1 MKNVAA
7 SVRTRLSNLARETG
21 TPLAVLME
29 RFALGRLLWRLSR
42 SASAD
47 RFVLKGAQLFALWA
61 DASHRPTRDV
71 DLLCSGEASPESLKR
86 FFETL
91 LDGPVEPEDG
101 LVWGKVEAAPIRE
114 DQQYQGVRVLTH
126 ATLAGAVLR
135 VQIDVGFGDAI
146 TPGAMEVEWRELL
159 GFPEARLLA
168 YPPETVI
175 AEKLEAATVLGL
187 TNSRMKDFFDLDW
200 LCRHREFD
208 LAVLREAVSNTFAR
222 RGTPMPKGLPV
233 ALTQEFASDPGKLT
247 QWSAFLRKN
256 DLKADS
262 LGAVVERLAEFL
274 GPVLGDEEEASH
286 WTPSK
291 KWEATPQNQATP
303 KTKIAPSVS

>member
-1 MKNVAA
+1 M
-7 SVRTRLSNLARETG
+7 
-21 TPLAVLME
+21 LME

-42 SASAD
+42 STSAD

-61 DASHRPTRDV
+61 EASHRPTRDV
-71 DLLCSGEASPESLKR
+71 DLLGSGEASPESLKE
-86 FFETL
+86 FFEML

-101 LVWGKVEAAPIRE
+101 LIWGKVEAAPIRE
-114 DQQYQGVRVLTH
+114 DQRYQGVRVVTH
-126 ATLAGAVLR
+126 ATLAGAVVR

-146 TPGAMEVEWRELL
+146 TPGTMAVDWRELL

-187 TNSRMKDFFDLDW
+187 ANSRMKDFFDLDW

-208 LAVLREAVSNTFAR
+208 LAILREAVRNTFAR

-233 ALTQEFASDPGKLT
+233 ALTQEFASDPSKLT

-256 DLKADS
+256 DLQAES
-262 LGAVVERLAEFL
+262 LAAVVERLAEFMGPIL
-274 GPVLGDEEEASH
+274 GNEEAMLH
-286 WTPSK
+286 WSPGK
-291 KWEATPQNQATP
+291 KWDA
-303 KTKIAPSVS
+303 

>member
-7 SVRTRLSNLARETG
+7 SVRARLSNLARETEV
-21 TPLAVLME
+21 PLAALME

-61 DASHRPTRDV
+61 EAPHRPTRDV
-71 DLLCSGEASPESLKR
+71 DLLGTGEASPESLR
-86 FFETL
+86 EFFETL
-91 LDGPVEPEDG
+91 LDTPVEPEEG
-101 LVWGKVEAAPIRE
+101 LLWGKVEAAPIRE
-114 DQQYQGVRVLTH
+114 DQQYQGVRVVTH
-126 ATLAGAVLR
+126 ATLAGAVVR
-135 VQIDVGFGDAI
+135 VQIDVGFGDAV
-146 TPGAMEVEWRELL
+146 TPGPMEVEWRELL
-159 GFPEARLLA
+159 DFPEARLLA

-187 TNSRMKDFFDLDW
+187 ANSRMKDFFDLDW

-208 LAVLREAVSNTFAR
+208 LAILREAVRNTFVR
-222 RGTPMPKGLPV
+222 RGTTMPKRMPV
-233 ALTQEFASDPGKLT
+233 ALTPEFASDPSKLT

-262 LGAVVERLAEFL
+262 LGAVIQRLAEFL
-274 GPVLGDEEEASH
+274 GPVLGDEKDAKH
-286 WTPSK
+286 WTPSNHWK
-291 KWEATPQNQATP
+291 L
-303 KTKIAPSVS
+303 I

>member
-7 SVRTRLSNLARETG
+7 SVRAQLSNLARATG
-21 TPLAVLME
+21 VPLAALME

-61 DASHRPTRDV
+61 EAPHRPTRDV
-71 DLLCSGEASPESLKR
+71 DLPGSGEASPESLKE
-86 FFETL
+86 FFDTL
-91 LDGPVEPEDG
+91 LDSAVEPEDG

-114 DQQYQGVRVLTH
+114 DQQYQGVRVVTH
-126 ATLAGAVLR
+126 ATLAGAVVR

-146 TPGAMEVEWRELL
+146 TPGAVEVEWRELL

-187 TNSRMKDFFDLDW
+187 ANSRMKDFFDLDW

-208 LAVLREAVSNTFAR
+208 LAILREAVRNTFAR
-222 RGTPMPKGLPV
+222 RGTAMPKGLPV
-233 ALTQEFASDPGKLT
+233 ALSPEFASDPGKLT

-256 DLKADS
+256 DLHADS
-262 LGAVVERLAEFL
+262 LGAVVQRLAEFL
-274 GPVLGDEEEASH
+274 APVLGDEETGLQ
-286 WTPSK
+286 WKPGQ
-291 KWEATPQNQATP
+291 KWDARFNGPLITE
-303 KTKIAPSVS
+303 K

>member
-7 SVRTRLSNLARETG
+7 SVRARLSNLARETG
-21 TPLAVLME
+21 VPLAAMME

-61 DASHRPTRDV
+61 EAPHRPTRDV
-71 DLLCSGEASPESLKR
+71 DLLGSGEATPESLKE

-91 LDGPVEPEDG
+91 LDSPVEPVDG
-101 LVWGKVEAAPIRE
+101 LIWGKVEAAPIRE
-114 DQQYQGVRVLTH
+114 DQQYQGVRVVTH
-126 ATLAGAVLR
+126 ATLAGAVVR
-135 VQIDVGFGDAI
+135 VQIDVGFGDAV
-146 TPGAMEVEWRELL
+146 TPEPIGVEWRELL

-187 TNSRMKDFFDLDW
+187 ANSRMKDFFDLDW

-208 LAVLREAVSNTFAR
+208 LAILREAARNTFVR

-233 ALTQEFASDPGKLT
+233 ALTPEFASDPGKLT

-262 LGAVVERLAEFL
+262 LGAVIQRLAEFL
-274 GPVLGDEEEASH
+274 APVLGDGETGCQ
-286 WTPSK
+286 WKPGQ
-291 KWEATPQNQATP
+291 KWHDRFNGPLIP
-303 KTKIAPSVS
+303 